1 MAIIVRVLLLAVLVM
16 VVIYFLRLLA
26 RRLAADPR
34 LRRIFSGV
42 GLQMLRVALLRGG
55 LLRVGLPLLLRAF
68 RMLRFFR

>member
-1 MAIIVRVLLLAVLVM
+1 MAILVRVLLLAVLVM
-16 VVIYFLRLLA
+16 VVIYFLRRLA
-26 RRLAADPR
+26 PRLAADPR

-42 GLQMLRVALLRGG
+42 GLQMLRVY